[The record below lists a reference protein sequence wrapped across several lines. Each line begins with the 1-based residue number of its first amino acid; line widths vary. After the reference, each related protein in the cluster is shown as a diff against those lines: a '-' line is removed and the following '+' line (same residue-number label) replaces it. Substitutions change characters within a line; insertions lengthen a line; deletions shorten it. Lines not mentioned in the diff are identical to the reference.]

1 MTANLEEKDAEHS
14 SFSQIMGDTFEVVE
28 VSDEEEILLDR
39 EEDLPLVG
47 AVAVVSLLA
56 ILVVVGFVTIY
67 QRRTAGAKEQ
77 PRMGP
82 EINLHFA
89 HEVSLR
95 KTKAKH
101 VVIEGRA
108 LPLPGPR
115 PAGHNLRPNYV

>member
-1 MTANLEEKDAEHS
+1 
-14 SFSQIMGDTFEVVE
+14 MGDTFEVVE

-67 QRRTAGAKEQ
+67 QRRTAAAKEQ

-89 HEVSLR
+89 HEGSLR

-101 VVIEGRA
+101 VVIEDRPVTTYV
-108 LPLPGPR
+108 LTTCKKPR
-115 PAGHNLRPNYV
+115 LF